1 MFDSNDYKINEQRKP
16 AKEHRFITPNVCGRT
31 IWVKKLNQAAQFEPQ
46 LDFQPEVQL
55 DSQNEPEFGFS
66 LDSQIEQKIVQPEQE
81 SKAIDETNQPEEESK
96 AIDETNQPKEESKAV
111 DETNQPKEEFKAVD
125 LTYYY
130 DAFSTSQDAMRAT
143 ENTMAVQTPTNI
155 DLEATGREGAD
166 QGPPEAQIDS
176 QAVEL
181 ISRDMRSESILI
193 TKSPLVETTDLNDF
207 ILESQIG
214 SGSFGRVFLAVL
226 ARTGEKF
233 AMKAIRKD
241 KLLRSQTIENTR
253 LEMNV
258 LSQINHPFICSLRYV
273 FQS

>member
-66 LDSQIEQKIVQPEQE
+66 LESQIEQKIVQPEEE
-81 SKAIDETNQPEEESK
+81 SKAVDEANQPEEESK
-96 AIDETNQPKEESKAV
+96 AIDETNQL
-111 DETNQPKEEFKAVD
+111 DEEFKAVD